1 MPGHLHAMREAI
13 SMQQRQ
19 SEGGFVA
26 CKATMCQCRASSRS
40 PACNQHTISMQS
52 TYHQHAINI
61 PSACNQ
67 HTISMQST
75 YHQHAINVPCA
86 NAERRV
92 RPQLEH
98 TALEQRARELLE
110 GARHVHPWHVVQHP
124 NAADELDRGKARRR
138 EREHVRD
145 AEAHAA
151 RGLFGPS
158 RMQLVVGEREGERR
172 QVDGCDGHV
181 VVPEEGGHQTPS
193 EAHQKLISANHRN
206 GRDGHV
212 LVREQRL
219 CDLVARATARNEHAM
234 LVRVLAMRPAK
245 VTKLTT

>member
-1 MPGHLHAMREAI
+1 
-13 SMQQRQ
+13 
-19 SEGGFVA
+19 
-26 CKATMCQCRASSRS
+26 
-40 PACNQHTISMQS
+40 MQS

>member
-1 MPGHLHAMREAI
+1 
-13 SMQQRQ
+13 
-19 SEGGFVA
+19 
-26 CKATMCQCRASSRS
+26 
-40 PACNQHTISMQS
+40 MQS
-52 TYHQHAINI
+52 TYLTKQRACHVDDRRCEAMEEPSHARPPACDEGGHQHAIRG
-61 PSACNQ
+61 NQ
-67 HTISMQST
+67 REGSS
-75 YHQHAINVPCA
+75 HARPPCA

-92 RPQLEH
+92 GPQLEH

-110 GARHVHPWHVVQHP
+110 GARHVHPWHVMQHP
-124 NAADELDRGKARRR
+124 NAADELNGGKARRR

-181 VVPEEGGHQTPS
+181 VVPDEGGHQTPS
-193 EAHQKLISANHRN
+193 EAHQKLISANHPN

-219 CDLVARATARNEHAM
+219 CDLVARATARDEHAM